1 MIIPEIK
8 EAWSNYCTLLGNG
21 LADIG
26 NSIIDGGKTAWR
38 YSKAQV
44 KLATAAVTEFI
55 VIAKAD
61 AKIRTVVRRN
71 SRQRYWTATVKP
83 DYVDLGRPLTYLK
96 AVKEVQAGRSVFTV
110 TWYEAKAIAQE
121 AGGKSGH
128 NNKNLIPEVGKN
140 GVMGYYWH
148 YHTYNRKGG
157 HVFYLF

>member
-83 DYVDLGRPLTYLK
+83 DYVDLGRPISYGT
-96 AVKEVQAGRSVFTV
+96 AVKEVSRGNSVFTV
-110 TWYEAKAIAQE
+110 TRTEAKAVAKAAYSHKKVVIH
-121 AGGKSGH
+121 KSH
-128 NNKNLIPEVGKN
+128 KSVL
-140 GVMGYYWH
+140 GYYPH
-148 YHTYNRKGG
+148 YHVYNHNKYG
-157 HVFYLF
+157 HVYFLMMY